1 MSINSRSQENSAL
14 SGTIKAMTARTRR
27 MMRRSKPRVRESRIL
42 AGTVSIVWSTVAL
55 VLLAAL
61 AIGLGLYLPGTNAL

>member
-1 MSINSRSQENSAL
+1 
-14 SGTIKAMTARTRR
+14 

-42 AGTVSIVWSTVAL
+42 AGTVSILWSTVAL

-61 AIGLGLYLPGTNAL
+61 AIGLWLYFPGTNAIEEGMGAALGSGAL